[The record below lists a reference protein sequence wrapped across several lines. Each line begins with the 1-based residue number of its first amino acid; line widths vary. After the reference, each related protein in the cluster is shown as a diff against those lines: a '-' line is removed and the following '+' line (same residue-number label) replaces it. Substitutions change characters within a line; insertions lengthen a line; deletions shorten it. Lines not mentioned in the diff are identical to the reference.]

1 MPTCRDMSE
10 LVTDYMERATTPRVR
25 LAMWVHL
32 LLCSACRHYFDQVRR
47 TVQLLG
53 RGSIS
58 PPDQSTEDSVLAAT
72 RGAHRR
78 DT

>member
-10 LVTDYMERATTPRVR
+10 LVTDYMERATTLRVR
-25 LAMWVHL
+25 VAMWLHL
-32 LLCSACRHYFDQVRR
+32 LQCSACRHYFDQVRR
-47 TVQLLG
+47 TVRLLG

-72 RGAHRR
+72 RGAERR
-78 DT
+78 ET